1 MRKLKASYACVAVT
15 ALVVAVMLLLP
26 QSRQEAPI
34 AVQTAQVRLGSVER
48 ILALSGRVRYETEY
62 AALAPAAGLVA
73 EVYVSP
79 GERVLAGQPLFR
91 MDGTMQEAAISAR
104 LSQQDVSALS
114 AVPQE
119 WSQTA
124 QSLREE
130 ERTDSLALS
139 QAELSALT
147 VRAQVDGLVQQVNVT
162 AHSGVAA
169 GTVAMALSGEEQR
182 VVITAALRDAEK
194 LQAGQHARIL
204 SQGEALAEALVERIG
219 PAVTDASTGQVNCE
233 IVLRPDRRLAL
244 PLGAQVDAEVTLQHA
259 ELVPVLP
266 VTAITQE
273 GALWWV
279 SDGRAW
285 AAEDTV
291 IAMDDASA
299 WVALP
304 EGTAVVVSSDE
315 HLYPGCRVRE
325 VQP

>member
-1 MRKLKASYACVAVT
+1 M
-15 ALVVAVMLLLP
+15 
-26 QSRQEAPI
+26 
-34 AVQTAQVRLGSVER
+34 
-48 ILALSGRVRYETEY
+48 
-62 AALAPAAGLVA
+62 
-73 EVYVSP
+73 
-79 GERVLAGQPLFR
+79 
-91 MDGTMQEAAISAR
+91 
-104 LSQQDVSALS
+104 
-114 AVPQE
+114 
-119 WSQTA
+119 
-124 QSLREE
+124 
-130 ERTDSLALS
+130 
-139 QAELSALT
+139 
-147 VRAQVDGLVQQVNVT
+147 
-162 AHSGVAA
+162 
-169 GTVAMALSGEEQR
+169 
-182 VVITAALRDAEK
+182 
-194 LQAGQHARIL
+194 
-204 SQGEALAEALVERIG
+204 ERIG
-219 PAVTDASTGQVNCE
+219 PAVTDASTGQVTCE

-273 GALWWV
+273 DALWWV